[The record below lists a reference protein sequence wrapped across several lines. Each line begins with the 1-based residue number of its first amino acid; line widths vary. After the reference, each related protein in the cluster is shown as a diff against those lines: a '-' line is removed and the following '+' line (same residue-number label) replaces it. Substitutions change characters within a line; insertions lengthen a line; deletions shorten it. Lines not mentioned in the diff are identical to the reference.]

1 MIIADDNKLME
12 KVYQI
17 LDQEVM
23 EFLDEIS
30 NSCADRD
37 KKCEPISRELLST
50 SAAKRIISASIPKAY
65 GGAGLNYMEWGRVLE
80 EIGRICEDASFGL
93 IISMFPAVACS
104 IFETGS
110 PYLIERYGKN
120 IVDATSFTAFAY
132 TERNDAF
139 NFQTQLIED
148 GDSVV
153 INGEKAMLTGGAIAD
168 AFMTYVVK
176 EGEPGHYV
184 VMIDASDVG
193 VSVEPL
199 WTMGLRSSGLAKLV
213 LQNVKIPRNRLLV
226 SDGGGLSHA
235 QNFLNPRRVV
245 LSSWSVGRI
254 ARTINLCAE
263 YTNQTIRYSNPLSSY
278 GSVQASLGE
287 MRFAYESAKTMVR
300 NSLRILTENQTGES
314 SLDDDHTSATK
325 YRSVEAGLLVTQK
338 AFELMG
344 GSAYCHPNPI
354 ERYVRDGLG
363 SISGAGAQDI
373 VKINSGM
380 KTIYECL

>member
-1 MIIADDNKLME
+1 LIIADEIKLKE
-12 KVYQI
+12 KVSQI
-17 LDQEVM
+17 LDQEVLD
-23 EFLDEIS
+23 FLDEIS
-30 NSCADRD
+30 NSCAERD
-37 KKCEPISRELLST
+37 KKCEPIPRGLLSYP
-50 SAAKRIISASIPKAY
+50 AARKIFSASIPKAH
-65 GGAGLNYMEWGRVLE
+65 GGSGLNYMEWGRVLE
-80 EIGRICEDASFGL
+80 EIGRICEDGSFGL
-93 IISMFPAVACS
+93 IVSMFPAVANTILES
-104 IFETGS
+104 GNS
-110 PYLIERYGKN
+110 YLIERYGKN
-120 IVDATSFTAFAY
+120 IVDASSFTAFAY

-139 NFQTQLIED
+139 NFQTKLRED
-148 GDSVV
+148 GDSIV

-176 EGEPGHYV
+176 EGEPGHCV
-184 VMIDASDVG
+184 VIIEANDEG
-193 VSVEPL
+193 VSIEPL

-226 SDGGGLSHA
+226 SGGDGLSHA

-254 ARTINLCAE
+254 ARTINLCTE
-263 YTNQTIRYSNPLSSY
+263 YVNQTVRYSNPLSGY

-287 MRFAYESAKTMVR
+287 MRIAYESAKTMVR
-300 NSLRILTENQTGES
+300 NSLQILTANQLGLTNA
-314 SLDDDHTSATK
+314 DDDHTSATK
-325 YRSVEAGLLVTQK
+325 FRSVEAGLLVTQK

-380 KTIYECL
+380 KTLYDCL